1 MTLARSVFA
10 LVACMVLLAS
20 SGAVAQAVRPSES
33 PKGTAETHASARFD
47 IDEQSLA
54 SALRAFG
61 EQSGTAVL
69 FDDALVAGRVSQGV
83 HGTASPPDALRI
95 LLLGTGLGAR
105 FASTNAFTVTADAT
119 APAPGLPDAPAMARD
134 GSPSLGEGDA
144 SLIQA
149 AVAQALCTAP
159 DTRPGKFRLAVQ
171 LWIDGSGAVD
181 RASALAPSDDPA
193 RDRRVLAALRSVH
206 LPPRLSG
213 AGPVTVLLVPSA
225 AYNDPCRGSRAG
237 EG

>member
-1 MTLARSVFA
+1 MTLARRVFA

-20 SGAVAQAVRPSES
+20 FRAVAQAVRPSES
-33 PKGTAETHASARFD
+33 LQGTADTHAPARFD
-47 IDEQSLA
+47 IDEQPLA

-69 FDDALVAGRVSQGV
+69 FDDALVAGRVSHGV
-83 HGTASPPDALRI
+83 HGTASAPEALRI

-105 FASTNAFTVTADAT
+105 FSSTNAFTVTADAT
-119 APAPGLPDAPAMARD
+119 TPASGLPDVPAMARD
-134 GSPSLGEGDA
+134 GSPSLGEDDA
-144 SLIQA
+144 SLIQV

-159 DTRPGKFRLAVQ
+159 DTRPGTFRLAVQ
-171 LWIDGSGAVD
+171 LWVDGSGDVD

-225 AYNDPCRGSRAG
+225 ASNDPCRGSRAG